1 MPGPPGSHKG
11 TQGNIALIALLVSA
25 GGLAAITAQ
34 VIGLRGSLEK
44 IQKDK
49 KLMAA
54 EQANMSK
61 LRTVK
66 QLFNFPKGTD
76 LPASD
81 TNLPAVY
88 PDPYFRTAATK
99 ADVTLRSTTGG
110 SASWAL
116 WGGSTSPAGS
126 PNFYGNKLAISS
138 VSPEKSDLARIF
150 AGTTVPAT
158 VMGPVTSALPVSPD
172 VAVSQLNSNAV
183 PIGEKVYYY
192 RPATLDLAVNTS
204 YQKGSL
210 EEASTR
216 KGPLRQLALK
226 ARLTLQ
232 APPPPTCRIT
242 VDKSGIDT
250 GKSVRATMRVT
261 GIAFRG
267 VMFRP
272 HETAAAA
279 EKTID
284 PNVYDEA
291 NSIFARDVVFL
302 ESDLILTTT
311 SYPSENQQVT
321 GNVLAADLATTVAC
335 ASSAAVT
342 VKGPPPP
349 GQLAKKVGVNFE
361 DHPVTGD
368 NDFND
373 AVLCFTGA
381 VYVNDGSV
389 VSAEDQV
396 IEGVVTKIS
405 SCDADITI
413 SIEGPGD
420 YRWTR
425 GPFKSQTQPVFQM
438 PFKAGSKLDVKYNPV
453 ENCGD
458 NARTEVAM
466 GNKDWAKVTAD
477 NCNQTGK

>member
-66 QLFNFPKGTD
+66 QLFNFPKGIN

-99 ADVTLRSTTGG
+99 ADGTLRSTTGG

-126 PNFYGNKLAISS
+126 PNFYGKKLAISS
-138 VSPEKSDLARIF
+138 ISPEKSDLARVF

-172 VAVSQLNSNAV
+172 VAVSQLNSSAV
-183 PIGEKVYYY
+183 NIGGKVYY

-210 EEASTR
+210 EEAST
-216 KGPLRQLALK
+216 KQGPLRQLALK

-232 APPPPTCRIT
+232 APPRPTCSIA
-242 VDKSGIDT
+242 VDKSVIDT
-250 GKSVRATMRVT
+250 GQSVRATMIVN
-261 GIAFRG
+261 GIAVRG
-267 VMFRP
+267 QMFVPRR
-272 HETAAAA
+272 AAAA
-279 EKTID
+279 ATFG
-284 PNVYDEA
+284 PAVHAQA
-291 NSIFARDVVFL
+291 NSIYARNIVL
-302 ESDLILTTT
+302 LASNLTLSTT
-311 SYPSENQQVT
+311 SYPSERQQVT
-321 GNVLAADLATTVAC
+321 GNVLAADLASTVAC
-335 ASSAAVT
+335 TPAAVT
-342 VKGPPPP
+342 VKRPPPP
-349 GQLAKKVGVNFE
+349 PPDCTSPPVKIENRRDKISELFGTGFNDSNGVLLDGPQLAELCKNVLGARTMGSVKWDSYEGVRFRS
-361 DHPVTGD
+361 PGD
-368 NDFND
+368 NK
-373 AVLCFTGA
+373 LCRWKPSPPSPRIFSEKECVRASDLGNAPHLGYMTC
-381 VYVNDGSV
+381 
-389 VSAEDQV
+389 
-396 IEGVVTKIS
+396 
-405 SCDADITI
+405 SC
-413 SIEGPGD
+413 
-420 YRWTR
+420 R
-425 GPFKSQTQPVFQM
+425 
-438 PFKAGSKLDVKYNPV
+438 
-453 ENCGD
+453 
-458 NARTEVAM
+458 
-466 GNKDWAKVTAD
+466 
-477 NCNQTGK
+477 

>member
-1 MPGPPGSHKG
+1 LIYAFEKWMPGPPGSHKG

-66 QLFNFPKGTD
+66 QLFNFPKGIN

-99 ADVTLRSTTGG
+99 ADGTLRSTTGG

-126 PNFYGNKLAISS
+126 PNFYGKKLAISS
-138 VSPEKSDLARIF
+138 ISPEKSDLARVF

-172 VAVSQLNSNAV
+172 VAVSQLNSSAV
-183 PIGEKVYYY
+183 NIGGKVYY

-210 EEASTR
+210 EEAST
-216 KGPLRQLALK
+216 KQGPLRQLALK

-232 APPPPTCRIT
+232 APPRPTCSIA
-242 VDKSGIDT
+242 VDKSVIDT
-250 GKSVRATMRVT
+250 GQSVRATMIVN
-261 GIAFRG
+261 GIAVRG
-267 VMFRP
+267 QMFVPRR
-272 HETAAAA
+272 AAAA
-279 EKTID
+279 ATFG
-284 PNVYDEA
+284 PAVHAQA
-291 NSIFARDVVFL
+291 NSIYARNIVL
-302 ESDLILTTT
+302 LASNLTLSTT
-311 SYPSENQQVT
+311 SYPSERQQVT
-321 GNVLAADLATTVAC
+321 GNVLAADLASTVAC
-335 ASSAAVT
+335 TPAAVT
-342 VKGPPPP
+342 VKRPPPP
-349 GQLAKKVGVNFE
+349 PPDCTSPPVKIENRRDKISELFGTGFNDSNGVLLDGPQLAELCKNVLGARTMGSVKWDSYEGVRFRS
-361 DHPVTGD
+361 PGD
-368 NDFND
+368 NK
-373 AVLCFTGA
+373 LCRWKPSPPSPRIFSEKECVRASDLGNAPHLGYMTC
-381 VYVNDGSV
+381 
-389 VSAEDQV
+389 
-396 IEGVVTKIS
+396 
-405 SCDADITI
+405 SC
-413 SIEGPGD
+413 
-420 YRWTR
+420 R
-425 GPFKSQTQPVFQM
+425 
-438 PFKAGSKLDVKYNPV
+438 
-453 ENCGD
+453 
-458 NARTEVAM
+458 
-466 GNKDWAKVTAD
+466 
-477 NCNQTGK
+477 

>member
-66 QLFNFPKGTD
+66 QLFNFPGTG
-76 LPASD
+76 

-99 ADVTLRSTTGG
+99 ADGTLRSTTGG

-126 PNFYGNKLAISS
+126 ANFYGNKLAISS
-138 VSPEKSDLARIF
+138 VSPEKSDLARVF
-150 AGTTVPAT
+150 AGTTAPEPVR
-158 VMGPVTSALPVSPD
+158 VPVTSALSDSPD
-172 VAVSQLNSNAV
+172 VAVSKLNSNAV
-183 PIGEKVYYY
+183 SIGGRVYY
-192 RPATLDLAVNTS
+192 RPATLDVAVNTS

-216 KGPLRQLALK
+216 QGLLRQLALK

-232 APPPPTCRIT
+232 APPLPTCRIT
-242 VDKSGIDT
+242 VDKSVIDT
-250 GKSVRATMRVT
+250 GQSVRATMIVN
-261 GIAFRG
+261 GIAVRG
-267 VMFRP
+267 QMFVPRR
-272 HETAAAA
+272 AAAA
-279 EKTID
+279 ATFG
-284 PNVYDEA
+284 PAVHAQA
-291 NSIFARDVVFL
+291 NSIFARGVDFL
-302 ESDLILTTT
+302 ASNLTLSTT
-311 SYPSENQQVT
+311 SYPSESQQVT

-335 ASSAAVT
+335 TSSSAVK

-349 GQLAKKVGVNFE
+349 GQLAQKVGVNFE
-361 DHPVTGD
+361 DHPFSGD
-368 NDFND
+368 KDFND
-373 AVLCFTGA
+373 AVLCFKGA
-381 VYVNDGSV
+381 VYVNGGSV

-396 IEGVVTKIS
+396 IEGIVTKIS
-405 SCDADITI
+405 NCDADITI

-420 YRWTR
+420 YQWTS
-425 GPFKSQTQPVFQM
+425 GKFKSSRQPVFQM
-438 PFKAGSKLDVKYNPV
+438 PFRAGSKLEVKYNPDAS
-453 ENCGD
+453 CGD

-466 GNKDWAKVTAD
+466 GNTDWAKVTAD

>member
-1 MPGPPGSHKG
+1 MIYDFEKWMPGPPGSHKG

-138 VSPEKSDLARIF
+138 ISPETSDLARIF

-291 NSIFARDVVFL
+291 NSIFARDVVL
-302 ESDLILTTT
+302 MASDLILTTT
-311 SYPSENQQVT
+311 SYPSESQQVT
-321 GNVLAADLATTVAC
+321 GNVLSADLSNTVAC
-335 ASSAAVT
+335 TSSSAVT
-342 VKGPPPP
+342 VKGPTPPP
-349 GQLAKKVGVNFE
+349 PPPAPPAPPRPCELWRCQNTIALTPGHYPTYDQPNCPGTITLWYGTVEHGVKLFKITHNAGG
-361 DHPVTGD
+361 TGYFYA
-368 NDFND
+368 NNPASEQIAGYSND
-373 AVLCFTGA
+373 ALTA
-381 VYVNDGSV
+381 PT
-389 VSAEDQV
+389 
-396 IEGVVTKIS
+396 VT
-405 SCDADITI
+405 
-413 SIEGPGD
+413 
-420 YRWTR
+420 
-425 GPFKSQTQPVFQM
+425 
-438 PFKAGSKLDVKYNPV
+438 
-453 ENCGD
+453 
-458 NARTEVAM
+458 
-466 GNKDWAKVTAD
+466 
-477 NCNQTGK
+477 CNNGTLQ